1 MAAHGKRVVRAVGG
15 AAADARREGAER
27 STAAATEADWQAWLD
42 ERAAAAIAAQDDAEM
57 LARRWGPEPE
67 FMLAAG
73 GGHAC

>member
-1 MAAHGKRVVRAVGG
+1 MAAQFERVVRAVGG
-15 AAADARREGAER
+15 AAADARRDGEER
-27 STAAATEADWQAWLD
+27 STAATEADWQAWID

-67 FMLAAG
+67 FMLSTG

>member
-1 MAAHGKRVVRAVGG
+1 MAAQFDRSVRAVGG
-15 AAADARREGAER
+15 ADA
-27 STAAATEADWQAWLD
+27 TAATEADWQAWLD
-42 ERAAAAIAAQDDAEM
+42 ERAAAVFAAQDDAEL